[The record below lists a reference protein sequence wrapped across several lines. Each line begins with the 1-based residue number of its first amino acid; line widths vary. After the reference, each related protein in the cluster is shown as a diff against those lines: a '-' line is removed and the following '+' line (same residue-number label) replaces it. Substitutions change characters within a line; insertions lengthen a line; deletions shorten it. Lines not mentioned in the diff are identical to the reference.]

1 MGWLWL
7 ACFFLAWPA
16 ISWAN
21 EYTGPPLPAGW
32 YPVSESEL
40 IELETILARQQ
51 ATLIEQETTLVRQ
64 YETISQLSQTIKRLE
79 TSFTEYE
86 SAAAAEVRRWK
97 IITAAAIT
105 FSITAILIF
114 R

>member
-21 EYTGPPLPAGW
+21 EYTPPPGW
-32 YPVSESEL
+32 YLISESEL
-40 IELETILARQQ
+40 IELETILGRQQ
-51 ATLIEQETTLVRQ
+51 ATLIEQEVTLVRQ
-64 YETISQLSQTIKRLE
+64 SETISQLKQTIKRLE
-79 TSFTEYE
+79 TSFAEYE
-86 SAAAAEVRRWK
+86 SAAAAEIRRWK

-105 FSITAILIF
+105 FSVTAILIF